1 MLLKAA
7 DPGKVAPA
15 IRKTAQIY
23 RDPRNLDDLL
33 GISPEG
39 TRRNLKRFHCVE
51 ALSLG
56 DNLLTYVDARPPP
69 PLRHH
74 DHLRCFSTEFQKE
87 SPVLSSKLPA
97 YLSGF
102 AIALLAGAFLVLPLP
117 AQAQSTDDDV
127 TYASPDQQQNDAI
140 APQDDDDASLD
151 EEVLPPTAD
160 DDNGE
165 DRRDD
170 DRQDFARSEEES
182 RCIAEFRSFD
192 PVSGTYT
199 TEDGE
204 RMKCPYL
211 F

>member
-1 MLLKAA
+1 M
-7 DPGKVAPA
+7 
-15 IRKTAQIY
+15 
-23 RDPRNLDDLL
+23 
-33 GISPEG
+33 
-39 TRRNLKRFHCVE
+39 
-51 ALSLG
+51 
-56 DNLLTYVDARPPP
+56 
-69 PLRHH
+69 
-74 DHLRCFSTEFQKE
+74 
-87 SPVLSSKLPA
+87 LSSKLPA
-97 YLSGF
+97 YFSGF

-117 AQAQSTDDDV
+117 AQAQSTDDEV
-127 TYASPDQQQNDAI
+127 TYASPDQQQPDQQQNDAI

-165 DRRDD
+165 ERRDD

>member
-1 MLLKAA
+1 
-7 DPGKVAPA
+7 
-15 IRKTAQIY
+15 
-23 RDPRNLDDLL
+23 
-33 GISPEG
+33 
-39 TRRNLKRFHCVE
+39 
-51 ALSLG
+51 
-56 DNLLTYVDARPPP
+56 
-69 PLRHH
+69 
-74 DHLRCFSTEFQKE
+74 
-87 SPVLSSKLPA
+87 VLSSKLPA
-97 YLSGF
+97 CLSGF
-102 AIALLAGAFLVLPLP
+102 AIALLAGACLFLPLP

-127 TYASPDQQQNDAI
+127 TYSSPDQQQNDAI

-160 DDNGE
+160 DDNSE

>member
-1 MLLKAA
+1 
-7 DPGKVAPA
+7 
-15 IRKTAQIY
+15 
-23 RDPRNLDDLL
+23 
-33 GISPEG
+33 
-39 TRRNLKRFHCVE
+39 
-51 ALSLG
+51 
-56 DNLLTYVDARPPP
+56 
-69 PLRHH
+69 
-74 DHLRCFSTEFQKE
+74 
-87 SPVLSSKLPA
+87 VLSSKLPA
-97 YLSGF
+97 YVSGF
-102 AIALLAGAFLVLPLP
+102 AIALFAGGVLMAPLA
-117 AQAQSTDDDV
+117 AQAQSADDDV
-127 TYASPDQQQNDAI
+127 TYSSPDQQQNDAV

-160 DDNGE
+160 DDSAD

-192 PVSGTYT
+192 PATGTYT